1 MGYSGGVT
9 DDTIFV
15 FLRSFE
21 VKLRTDDELIPVASS
36 LKIPLGSSV
45 FLN

>member
-1 MGYSGGVT
+1 
-9 DDTIFV
+9 
-15 FLRSFE
+15 

-45 FLN
+45 FLNWTFCCLNEASGYAVFLS